1 MSVINKKTCS
11 YAKSLQ
17 NTFER
22 ELKLRL
28 QSDVCYQE
36 F

>member
-11 YAKSLQ
+11 CAKSLQ

-22 ELKLRL
+22 ELQLRL
-28 QSDVCYQE
+28 QSEACYQE